1 MGQRKT
7 VVVTGAGGHLG
18 QVMAGRFLARGD
30 RVVRMD
36 RDGTHGFGAD
46 LTDEA
51 AAREVFGRVVQANG
65 IPDAVVHTVGIW
77 AQWPLLETRLEDF
90 ERVMRTNLN
99 SAFLCFREAV
109 RCMKDRG
116 GTLIG
121 IGAKP
126 GFGNAGPMGAAYAAS
141 KAGLM
146 RLVEATA
153 AEHPTVRCYAL
164 APSYIL
170 YGPQPAGTRGVG
182 ADELAD
188 LAIAL
193 IREGDVPSGTTIK
206 AFGSL
211 T

>member
-1 MGQRKT
+1 M
-7 VVVTGAGGHLG
+7 VITGAGGRLG
-18 QVMAGRFLARGD
+18 QLMAGQFAASGN
-30 RVVRMD
+30 RVVQID
-36 RDGTHGFGAD
+36 RTGAHSFGAD

-51 AAREVFGRVVQANG
+51 AVMEVFSAVVQANG
-65 IPDAVVHTVGIW
+65 VPDAVVHTVGMW

-90 ERVMRTNLN
+90 ERVMRINLN

-109 RCMKDRG
+109 RCMKDQG

-126 GFGNAGPMGAAYAAS
+126 GFGNAGSRGAAYAAS

-170 YGPQPAGTRGVG
+170 YGHEPAAARGVS
-182 ADELAD
+182 ADHLAD
-188 LAIAL
+188 LAVEL
-193 IREGDVPSGTTIK
+193 TQEGDVPSGTTIK

-211 T
+211 A